1 MSRRRRM
8 EGRPGNSESQRP
20 KSRPWRA
27 RSDQAGQGNVG
38 TTCCCG
44 MKWPSASRA
53 EVTRCRRDTTSFH
66 DDIPVWQRL
75 VLTPSSGEMV
85 SSSPREMPWQFRVCQ
100 APKSSEARCKKRT
113 TAWIG
118 RASGMHLRHSMMK
131 IARARCPL
139 GRRRSLASNHGRH
152 LDSLVPQ
159 IRRGALEGGP
169 VHQSAPGLSAS
180 SAVRD
185 AHLPTSWQARGTMRP
200 GEGGRGLKHHDDF
213 DHAVR

>member
-1 MSRRRRM
+1 MSRRRHM
-8 EGRPGNSESQRP
+8 EGRPENSESQRP
-20 KSRPWRA
+20 NSRPWRA

-66 DDIPVWQRL
+66 DGIPVWQRL

-100 APKSSEARCKKRT
+100 APTSGESRCKKRT

-131 IARARCPL
+131 IARACCPL

-159 IRRGALEGGP
+159 IRRGALEGARPSIGSRP
-169 VHQSAPGLSAS
+169 FSLFRSAGCPFT
-180 SAVRD
+180 
-185 AHLPTSWQARGTMRP
+185 HLLAGT
-200 GEGGRGLKHHDDF
+200 GHDEAWGRGSRLETP
-213 DHAVR
+213 R